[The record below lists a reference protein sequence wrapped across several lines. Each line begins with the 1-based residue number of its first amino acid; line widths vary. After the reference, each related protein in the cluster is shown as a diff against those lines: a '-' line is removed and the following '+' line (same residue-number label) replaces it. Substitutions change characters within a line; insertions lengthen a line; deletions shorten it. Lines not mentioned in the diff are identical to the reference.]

1 MGAYYKTHNIT
12 DPAIQQALF
21 SMRLRALKEHW
32 PDDKMVEEAGKIV
45 QKLTPQHIYGAGA
58 SATSKPAE
66 IARRLVIRGFFSEI
80 IGKIG
85 SEEIEER
92 LMNRIDDQLAKV
104 GA

>member
-1 MGAYYKTHNIT
+1 
-12 DPAIQQALF
+12 
-21 SMRLRALKEHW
+21 
-32 PDDKMVEEAGKIV
+32 
-45 QKLTPQHIYGAGA
+45 
-58 SATSKPAE
+58 
-66 IARRLVIRGFFSEI
+66 LVIRGFFSEI